1 MNTKKLISSALGVV
15 LLSSFAQATDVF
27 DFTTQ
32 SLNAVDAFGDVDN
45 QTVDGPLAASNYLLA
60 SSCVVNSLTLTE
72 IATATYGSEFQVR
85 IFFAAA
91 PTLYA
96 QLQPT
101 ATTTYVGSLTVAAN
115 TTRTLTGPLLLG
127 NIVSGSQWRMEI
139 ADTFND
145 GTAGL
150 SEQTATDFKFTLS
163 AVVPPIQTWTISGD
177 TYDAVGD
184 SSNPVIALG
193 TYSGATYTLGSEVR
207 ISGGTVTKVDSA
219 GSAATAVVVL
229 RNSANPYYRLV
240 VAPTTSSGTAG
251 VPQAATNRSI
261 FLGTLLTP
269 TVSPAS
275 YSFDLYGATIPTG
288 STWTAELAETT
299 ENGVDAIE
307 ATISGVTISVTDGT
321 FVIPT
326 GTAPATAIDLGVINA
341 STASV
346 ATPLSSQQAP
356 FTSGEVRWFKFTTAG
371 FNQGGKFLDIF
382 VDQGSDLTDP
392 QNPIL
397 AISDEDTELA
407 LFNSDGLL
415 IANDDDSSAEFWS
428 QLSFG
433 DANTPRDLIPSP
445 FSASVF
451 DQGLNMDGRNGDGL
465 APGTYYLAA
474 SRFNCAFYHGFAVTP
489 GTAAGAHFWK
499 LNLQTNVAGG
509 GGGSASI
516 SGNLELLSTVGSGG
530 TESIGWTL
538 SDGTNTY
545 NGDVTVA
552 DFGSSAYSINIP
564 SGAPNGNYTLKFKGG
579 TFLSKTLNVTLT
591 GSSLTGQNA
600 ALVNGDIDQDTEV
613 GPGDFEA
620 VVAQFGGPGD
630 ADVDNDGEVGPSDF
644 ETVIANFGLGDE

>member
-1 MNTKKLISSALGVV
+1 V

-45 QTVDGPLAASNYLLA
+45 QIVDGPLAASNYVLA

-72 IATATYGSEFQVR
+72 IATATYGSEFRVR

-96 QLQPT
+96 ELQPT
-101 ATTTYVGSLTVAAN
+101 STTAYTGSLTVAPD

-127 NIVSGSQWRMEI
+127 NIVSGAQWRMEL

-145 GTAGL
+145 GPAGA

-163 AVVPPIQTWTISGD
+163 AVLPPIQTWTISGD
-177 TYDAVGD
+177 TYDAIGD

-193 TYSGATYTLGSEVR
+193 TYSGPSYTLGSEVR
-207 ISGGTVTKVDSA
+207 VSGGTVTKVDSA

-275 YSFDLYGATIPTG
+275 YSFDLYGATIPSG

-326 GTAPATAIDLGVINA
+326 GTAPATPIDLGVINA
-341 STASV
+341 TTAPV
-346 ATPLSSQQAP
+346 ATPLSSEQAP
-356 FTSGEVRWFKFTTAG
+356 LALGEVRWFKFTTAG
-371 FNQGGKFLDIF
+371 FNQAGKFLDIF
-382 VDQGSDLTDP
+382 VDLGSDITDP
-392 QNPIL
+392 QNPIP
-397 AISDEDTELA
+397 ATDDEDTELG
-407 LFNSDGLL
+407 LFDSNGLL
-415 IANDDDSSAEFWS
+415 IASDDDNSAGFWS

-433 DANTPRDLIPSP
+433 DANAPRGPVVSP
-445 FSASVF
+445 FTAVF
-451 DQGLNMDGRNGDGL
+451 GNGLNLDGLNGDGL

-474 SRFNCAFYHGFAVTP
+474 ARFSSATTFFHGFSV
-489 GTAAGAHFWK
+489 GTSTTAGAHWWK

-564 SGAPNGNYTLKFKGG
+564 GGAPNGNYTLKFKGG

-591 GSSLTGQNA
+591 GSSLTGQDA
-600 ALVNGDIDQDTEV
+600 ALKNGDIDQDTEV

>member
-60 SSCVVNSLTLTE
+60 PSCVVNSLTLTE

-101 ATTTYVGSLTVAAN
+101 ATTSYVGSLTVAAN

-275 YSFDLYGATIPTG
+275 YSYDLYGATIPTG

-299 ENGVDAIE
+299 ENGTDAIE

-326 GTAPATAIDLGVINA
+326 GTAPATTIDLGDIN
-341 STASV
+341 STTAPV

-356 FTSGEVRWFKFTTAG
+356 LALGEVRWFKFTTAG
-371 FNQGGKFLDIF
+371 FNQAGKFLDIF
-382 VDQGSDLTDP
+382 VDQGSNITDP

-397 AISDEDTELA
+397 ATDDEDTELG
-407 LFNSDGLL
+407 LFDSNGLL
-415 IANDDDSSAEFWS
+415 IANDDDNSAQLWS

-433 DANTPRDLIPSP
+433 DANAPRGTVADPFGTLIGVP
-445 FSASVF
+445 
-451 DQGLNMDGRNGDGL
+451 QDGRNGDGL

-474 SRFNCAFYHGFAVTP
+474 ARWSGLTTFYHGFAV
-489 GTAAGAHFWK
+489 GTSTTAGAHWWK

-545 NGDVTVA
+545 NGNVSVA
-552 DFGSSAYSINIP
+552 DVGSSAYSIAIP

-591 GSSLTGQNA
+591 GSSLTGQDA
-600 ALVNGDIDQDTEV
+600 ALKNGDIDQDTEV

-620 VVAQFGGPGD
+620 VVAQFGAPGD

-644 ETVIANFGLGDE
+644 ETVVANFGLGDE

>member
-1 MNTKKLISSALGVV
+1 MNTKKLLSSALGVV

-45 QTVDGPLAASNYLLA
+45 QTVDGPLAASNYALA

-72 IATATYGSEFQVR
+72 IATATFGSEFQVR

-101 ATTTYVGSLTVAAN
+101 STTSYTGSLTVAPD

-127 NIVSGSQWRMEI
+127 NIVSGAQWRMEI

-163 AVVPPIQTWTISGD
+163 AVQPPIQSWTISGD
-177 TYDAVGD
+177 TYDAIGD

-193 TYSGATYTLGSEVR
+193 TYSGPSYTLGSEVR
-207 ISGGTVTKVDSA
+207 VSGGTVTKVDAA

-261 FLGTLLTP
+261 FLGTLLSP
-269 TVSPAS
+269 TASPAS

-307 ATISGVTISVTDGT
+307 ATIDGVTISLTDGT

-326 GTAPATAIDLGVINA
+326 GTAPTDAIDLGVINE

-346 ATPLSSQQAP
+346 ATPLSSEQPPLAL
-356 FTSGEVRWFKFTTAG
+356 GEIRWFKFTTAG

-382 VDQGSDLTDP
+382 VDLGTNNTDP
-392 QNPIL
+392 QNPIP
-397 AISDEDTELA
+397 ATGSEDTELG
-407 LFNSDGLL
+407 LFNSNGLL
-415 IANDDDSSAEFWS
+415 IANDDDNSAGLWS
-428 QLSFG
+428 QLTFG
-433 DANTPRDLIPSP
+433 DANTPRGPIIAP
-445 FSASVF
+445 AGVF
-451 DQGLNMDGRNGDGL
+451 GNGLNLDGLNGDGL

-474 SRFNCAFYHGFAVTP
+474 ARYSLATRFNHGFIV
-489 GTAAGAHFWK
+489 GTSTTAGTQWWK
-499 LNLQTNVAGG
+499 LNLQTNVGG
-509 GGGSASI
+509 AAATTI
-516 SGNLELLSTVGSGG
+516 SGNLTLENTGDDGAAG

-538 SDGTNTY
+538 SNGTNTY
-545 NGDVTVA
+545 TGSVSVD
-552 DFGSSAYSINIP
+552 DFGGGAYTLNVP
-564 SGAPNGNYTLKFKGG
+564 AAAPNGSYTLVFKGG
-579 TFLSKTLNVTLT
+579 SFLGKTLNVTLT
-591 GSSLTGQNA
+591 GASLTGQNA
-600 ALVNGDIDQDTEV
+600 TLKNGDIDQDGEV
-613 GPGDFEA
+613 GPSDFEA

-644 ETVIANFGLGDE
+644 ETIVANFGLGDE